1 MTESSSVQSI
11 TNQQCPKRSSRSAGF
26 LKLLVALTSALLLAA
41 CGADVNT
48 QLELDKGYSG
58 ERQFVLTMAESDADT
73 LSGGLDAAEQSF
85 QSHLPDAL
93 TFEGIEP
100 VEDGYKATFIMQFD
114 DVDDYRNKITSLLD
128 ASDIA
133 ESERGMNVQ
142 VDEQQLVTSVEFEED
157 FYNDELMRWASDALV
172 EDEVVPGN
180 TPVLTSNG
188 TASVIF
194 DGEEVDNATSL
205 PRINFSLTDDR
216 RFEEIDL
223 DFEILDSGEFNVAM
237 DYLVS
242 SDATAIQNEFVTER
256 VEQLEGLDGVT
267 GAVED
272 SGPVE
277 NHESGNPEPREVSVR
292 FSSAESVQNG
302 MRILLANE
310 EATFATTEVTP
321 EDSPDVVTEYV
332 GSNWSCDAICDPENV
347 RQLSGATDYPDQWQ
361 VVDQQRSNGELYIKL
376 NRGMPLDSLTSTTQL
391 DIDGTMVQTFEFAV
405 DNETQSGH
413 EDTVAELFQPPE
425 GSGTYDMERTADTTL
440 YSTTFKADD
449 AQELTNKINDYLE
462 AKGISDTSTIEHES
476 LTGLWSEYDLNVDLS
491 PVWSL
496 ASGGV
501 EGTAVF
507 QVDLPAMHKGKSEG
521 TSSSN
526 GTIVLQSSSGD
537 FNVSASGPTIV
548 TIWALAAVIMVLVL
562 GLIVLIIW
570 HKRRAVRSTAESTN
584 DDHSTKP
591 YYVQGPG
598 DDLTE
603 TEIFRSPLAPSALS
617 EQTLQTPS
625 PNTLETPQNVRSDE
639 QHETFPD
646 TELPLEP
653 GSSAWSS
660 AQENVGTEI
669 YESFDT
675 QNHDQDQVEEP
686 TTQPD
691 RGVSGPSENEV
702 DEE

>member
-11 TNQQCPKRSSRSAGF
+11 TNQQSPKPSGRRAGI
-26 LKLLVALTSALLLAA
+26 LKLLVALTSAVLLAA

-48 QLELDKGYSG
+48 QLELDKNYSG

-73 LSGGLDAAEQSF
+73 LSGGVDAAEQAF

-93 TFEGIEP
+93 AFEGIES
-100 VEDGYKATFIMQFD
+100 VEDGYKATFTMQFD
-114 DVDDYRNKITSLLD
+114 DVADYRNKITSLLD

-133 ESERGMNVQ
+133 ESERDMNVQ
-142 VDEQQLVTSVEFEED
+142 VDEQQLVTSIVFEED
-157 FYNDELMRWASDALV
+157 FYNDELMGWASDALI
-172 EDEVVPGN
+172 EEGVVPGT

-188 TASVIF
+188 TASVVF
-194 DGEEVDNATSL
+194 NGEEVDNATSL
-205 PRINFSLTDDR
+205 PRINFSLTEDR

-223 DFEILDSGEFNVAM
+223 DFEILDSGEFNIAM

-242 SDATAIQNEFVTER
+242 PDTTAVQNEFVTER
-256 VEQLEGLDGVT
+256 VEQLEGLDGIT
-267 GAVED
+267 GTVED

-277 NHESGNPEPREVSVR
+277 NQETGNPKPREVNVT

-310 EATFATTEVTP
+310 EATFETTEVTP

-332 GSNWSCDAICDPENV
+332 GSNWNCDAICDPDNV

-361 VVDQQRSNGELYIKL
+361 LVDQQRSNDELYIKL

-391 DIDGTMVQTFEFAV
+391 DIDGTMEQTFEFAV
-405 DNETQSGH
+405 DNETQHGH

-425 GSGTYDMERTADTTL
+425 GSGTYDTERTADTTL
-440 YSTTFKADD
+440 YTTTFQADD
-449 AQELTNKINDYLE
+449 AQELTNKINSYLE
-462 AKGISDTSTIEHES
+462 AKGISDKATIEHEP
-476 LTGLWSEYDLNVDLS
+476 LTGLWADYDLNVDLS
-491 PVWSL
+491 PVWNL

-507 QVDLPAMHKGKSEG
+507 QVNLPSMHKGKSDG

-537 FNVSASGPTIV
+537 FSVNASGPTV
-548 TIWALAAVIMVLVL
+548 MTIWALAAVIIVLVL
-562 GLIVLIIW
+562 GLIGLIIW
-570 HKRRAVRSTAESTN
+570 RRRRAVRSKAELTN
-584 DDHSTKP
+584 DDHPIKP
-591 YYVQGPG
+591 YSVQGPG
-598 DDLTE
+598 DNLTE

-617 EQTLQTPS
+617 EQTLQTP
-625 PNTLETPQNVRSDE
+625 PLNPPETPQHTRSDGQQE
-639 QHETFPD
+639 AFPD
-646 TELPLEP
+646 IELPKEHD
-653 GSSAWSS
+653 SSAWSS
-660 AQENVGTEI
+660 AEETNGAEI
-669 YESFDT
+669 SETFDT
-675 QNHDQDQVEEP
+675 QSHDQDQVEDP

-691 RGVSGPSENEV
+691 PGVSGSAENEE
-702 DEE
+702 DER